1 MKRFIGSMDEWVSGS
16 FCPRIRVS
24 VGQGVIGVMR
34 QWVSDLAGAWVND
47 LVGKRV
53 SCLVVQWFIGVLIP
67 TVNETLVHWIR
78 GSLVL

>member
-1 MKRFIGSMDEWVSGS
+1 
-16 FCPRIRVS
+16 
-24 VGQGVIGVMR
+24 MR